1 MNELDNE
8 MKKDTPDGSG
18 TNPMIASP
26 EGALSFLFAIFALLM
41 WFVSIDHSYNLA
53 TLMAIGFTWLIL
65 SIGAL
70 IASLVNIIRGS
81 SRGNANLLVTI
92 LLGFFPGVNTMIS
105 VLSII
110 SGTHYNPSMV
120 GMMYIIGAI
129 FTIGSAVPLLK
140 KPFYIFLRTLFVGL
154 GLFFV
159 GWGDVGNNGVILAIG
174 GWFLFAFALL
184 SFYYGLSVLYIALGS
199 HLPQGRTFFEIWRI
213 RK

>member
-1 MNELDNE
+1 MNELNNE
-8 MKKDTPDGSG
+8 IKKNTPDSSG
-18 TNPMIASP
+18 PNPMIASP
-26 EGALSFLFAIFALLM
+26 EGALSFLFVIFALLM
-41 WFVSIDHSYNLA
+41 WYVSIDHSYNLA

-105 VLSII
+105 VLSSI
-110 SGTHYNPSMV
+110 SGTHYNPSIV
-120 GMMYIIGAI
+120 GMMYLIGAV
-129 FTIGSAVPLLK
+129 FAIGSAVPLVK

-159 GWGDVGNNGVILAIG
+159 GWGDVGNNDVILAIG

-184 SFYYGLSVLYIALGS
+184 SFYYGLSVLYLALGS
-199 HLPQGRTFFEIWRI
+199 RLPQGRSLSTLWRG